1 MKLHWLVSLT
11 FSLLATWS
19 AAFKV
24 KTALESNIVPAPKSV
39 NKTVG
44 SLTLNGRI
52 RLRATDAALRAFKT
66 YVSESVNPGRGD
78 AQVSLDL
85 VQEHSH
91 GDEGYKLIVNQDR
104 VSLEARTEH
113 GLFNGIMTLRQLLQ
127 SNDQVEGALTLPLVE
142 IEDKPQ
148 FAWRGLMLD
157 SSRHFFSPDDV
168 KHLLQT
174 MAYFKLNHFHWHLT
188 DDQGWRFPVQ
198 KYPKL
203 TTVGSL
209 RSGTQKGHS
218 HTSDHVPYKASY
230 TVEEIRS
237 VVDLADSLH
246 IEIVPEFDMP
256 GHSEAALAAY
266 PELLSNGTN
275 YSVQNMFGAFD
286 GMMSTTDS
294 SMQFQKDVIDE
305 LTRLF
310 PNSHCIHIGGDEVKG
325 DSSRQITSAAGH
337 VHEMQRTPVVWDE
350 VVQSGAELPKDSVVM
365 IWRSWEGM
373 DRLGNEAREFK
384 GAKVVLAPQDRTYL
398 DQWQTRNGQGEQFD
412 AIGGFLPVDKVY
424 NIGESAGSAQ
434 VLGMQAQLWSEYIAG
449 GGKDLDYMA
458 WPRGAALAEAA
469 WSGSDR
475 PGYDDF
481 LERLGSHRRDLE
493 GMSVNFHPFF

>member
-1 MKLHWLVSLT
+1 MKSYWLVSLP
-11 FSLLATWS
+11 FALLATWS

-24 KTALESNIVPAPKSV
+24 KTAREINIVPAPKSL
-39 NKTVG
+39 KQTAG
-44 SLTLNGRI
+44 SLTLQGRI
-52 RLRATDAALRAFKT
+52 KLRATDAARRAFQT
-66 YVSESVNPGRGD
+66 YVSNSVNPDHGD

-85 VQEHSH
+85 VHGHSH
-91 GDEGYKLIVNQDR
+91 GDEGYTLIVNKDR
-104 VSLEARTEH
+104 VSLEAGTEH

-127 SNDQVEGALTLPLVE
+127 SNHQVPGALTLPLVH
-142 IEDKPQ
+142 IEDEPQ

-157 SSRHFFSPDDV
+157 SSRHFFTPDDV

-188 DDQGWRFPVQ
+188 DDQGWRFPVK

-203 TTVGSL
+203 TTVGSR
-209 RSGTQKGHS
+209 RSGTQSGHS
-218 HTSDHVPYKASY
+218 HRSDYIPYKGSY

-237 VVDLADSLH
+237 VVNLADSLH

-256 GHSEAALAAY
+256 GHSQAALAAY
-266 PELLSNGTN
+266 PELLSNGRR
-275 YSVQNMFGAFD
+275 YDVQNMFGAFD
-286 GMMSTTDS
+286 GMMSTTAS

-310 PNSHCIHIGGDEVKG
+310 PSSHCIHIGGDEVKG

-337 VHEMQRTPVVWDE
+337 VHERQRTPVVWDE

-373 DRLGNEAREFK
+373 GRLGNEAREFK

-398 DQWQTRNGQGEQFD
+398 DQWQSANGRGEKFD
-412 AIGGFLPVDKVY
+412 AIGGFLPLDKVY

-449 GGKDLDYMA
+449 GRKNLDYMA

-469 WSGSDR
+469 WSGRHR
-475 PGYDDF
+475 PGYQNF
-481 LERLGSHRRDLE
+481 LERLRSHGRDLQD
-493 GMSVNFHPFF
+493 MSVNFHPFL